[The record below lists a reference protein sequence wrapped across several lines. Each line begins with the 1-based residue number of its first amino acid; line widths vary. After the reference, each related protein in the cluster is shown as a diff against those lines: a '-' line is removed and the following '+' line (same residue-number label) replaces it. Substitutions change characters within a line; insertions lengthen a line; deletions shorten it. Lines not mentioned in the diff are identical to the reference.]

1 MAKKIDTNYV
11 SPLDTFLAKFDEEN
25 PHKSESQKQ
34 EIKKYQRI
42 YQLRDDAT
50 AEDMQ
55 QCKLWDAC

>member
-1 MAKKIDTNYV
+1 MAEKIDTRYV

-25 PHKSESQKQ
+25 PHQSESQKQ

-42 YQLRDDAT
+42 HQLRDDAT
-50 AEDMQ
+50 AEDRQ